1 MEKIPINQNET
12 AKFSEDIRKEISD
25 VFMKNLHNQKDLVEA
40 DLEMIKG
47 VIQDEAV
54 RESFRGLLVFS
65 RAVQLIASDE
75 RIPEKERTLLRIQLM
90 DLGPVGAYE
99 VVSGVSSYAA
109 AIKSVISILDDIL
122 TKEVST
128 AIHAYAEKIF
138 LPPAQAYTNV
148 VS

>member
-122 TKEVST
+122 TKEVSA